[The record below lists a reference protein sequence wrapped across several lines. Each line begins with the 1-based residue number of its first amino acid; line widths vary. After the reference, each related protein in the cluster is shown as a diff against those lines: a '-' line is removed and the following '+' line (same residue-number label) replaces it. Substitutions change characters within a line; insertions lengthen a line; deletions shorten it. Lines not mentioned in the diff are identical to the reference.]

1 MVIFPKLGV
10 TKQTTMPRPKITL
23 FSQVLQLVD
32 RISFQKIVDK
42 HESDKHSKGINSWTH
57 FVAMLFMQMSDCHS
71 LRDISM
77 GLRSATGDLHHMG
90 VQRAPSKSSISYINK
105 NRGYEVFKD
114 LYFALL
120 EKYEPSLRKRKMHAK
135 RLKKKLFIMDS
146 SVIPMCLSLFDWAK
160 YRTKKGAIKLHAV
173 LDYDSQLP
181 CYANL
186 SDGKRHDIKEARD
199 VTFPSGSV
207 LAVDRAYIDFKWL
220 YNLDSKAVT
229 FVSRFKKNLS
239 HRVVKINPVNDK
251 HEHIIED
258 YEVELTGVETSK
270 SYPKKLRVLRVYDE
284 KKDDDLLL
292 VTNQM
297 SWTADTVS
305 QVYKARWAIETF
317 FKHIKQLFRVKSFVG
332 TSPNAVRIQMWCAM
346 IAILLLK
353 YLKRK
358 SKHPWGLSNLIT
370 FMRINLFVKINMWE
384 WVDQPVDKKLN
395 LPPPHLLF

>member
-10 TKQTTMPRPKITL
+10 IKQTTMPRPKITL
-23 FSQVLQLVD
+23 FSQVLQLID
-32 RISFQKIVDK
+32 RVSFQKIVNK
-42 HESDKHSKGINSWTH
+42 HQSDKHSKGINSWTH

-114 LYFALL
+114 LYFDLL
-120 EKYEPSLRKRKMHAK
+120 EKYEPSLQRRKLYAR
-135 RLKKKLFIMDS
+135 RLKKKVFVMDS

-173 LDYDSQLP
+173 LDYDSGLP
-181 CYANL
+181 CYARL
-186 SDGKRHDIKEARD
+186 SDGKKHDIKEARD
-199 VTFPSGSV
+199 VIFPSGSV
-207 LAVDRAYIDFKWL
+207 LTVDRAYIDFKWL
-220 YNLDSKAVT
+220 YNLDSNRVT
-229 FVSRFKKNLS
+229 FVSKFKKNLS
-239 HRVVKINPVNDK
+239 HKIVKINPVNDK

-258 YEVELTGVETSK
+258 YEVEMAGIKTSK
-270 SYPKKLRVLRVYDE
+270 TYPKKLRVLRVYDE
-284 KKDDDLLL
+284 KNDADLLL

-305 QVYKARWAIETF
+305 QVYKARWDIETF
-317 FKHIKQLFRVKSFVG
+317 FKHIKQLFRVKTFVG

-353 YLKRK
+353 YLRK
-358 SKHPWGLSNLIT
+358 KGKHPWGLSNLIT
-370 FMRINLFVKINMWE
+370 FMRINLFVKINLWE
-384 WVDQPVDKKLN
+384 WIDNPVDKKLN
-395 LPPPHLLF
+395 LPPPNLLF